1 MIKRDRVNK
10 LRRKLKRLEIEAF
23 LVSNPSNIF
32 YLSGFRGHDS
42 ALLVTPDTDYIIT
55 DFRYEQEAKKAAL
68 EFEVSTVSGN
78 LYQKIA
84 GLVKHLSI
92 KKVGFESNYLTVRQ
106 AGILTAL
113 LVNKPLPVLGV
124 IEKLRIVKYSDEI
137 EAIKTS
143 ANIAKK
149 VLKRIIKEVKNNSTE
164 KDIAAKI
171 DFLLKK
177 EGADSSAFDTIVASG
192 ENASMPHAKPQNKKI
207 ALGDAV
213 VLDFGARCD
222 GYSSDLTRTLFVGKI
237 SKHLSLL
244 YNIVTVAQKRAISR
258 IRPGV
263 RVSEIDNI
271 ARGYITEKG
280 FGDYFGHATGHSVGI
295 DVHELPSI
303 NSKNHTI
310 LKEGMVFTVEPGIY
324 IPGIGGVRIED
335 MVLVNKIGYE
345 VLTR

>member
-68 EFEVSTVSGN
+68 EFEVITGSGN

-324 IPGIGGVRIED
+324 IPSIGGVRIED